1 MGVRVGCIGVV
12 DFCGVVWYGC
22 GAMGREHVRIVGQL
36 QRRGVVQR
44 GDDVTV
50 VNVQRPRERR
60 VSGFRQSMRLLGM
73 LAVLGVGVAVLLERG
88 EPGFNNGGTVMGVV
102 AVVYL
107 LAAPVAVV
115 YTAIRDGILSA
126 LGVLLLLVPGIAGM
140 ALLVGA
146 VLGVVRI

>member
-1 MGVRVGCIGVV
+1 
-12 DFCGVVWYGC
+12 
-22 GAMGREHVRIVGQL
+22 MGREHVRIVGQL

-50 VNVQRPRERR
+50 VNVQRPRERQ
-60 VSGFRQSMRLLGM
+60 VSGFRQSMRLLG
-73 LAVLGVGVAVLLERG
+73 LIAVLGVGVAVLLERG
-88 EPGFNNGGTVMGVV
+88 EPGFNNGIIVMPLAFFAYV
-102 AVVYL
+102 

-126 LGVLLLLVPGIAGM
+126 LGVLFLLVPGIAGM

-146 VLGVVRI
+146 ALGVVRI